1 MSALRR
7 LCRLGRDDRGAS
19 AAEFAIVLPL
29 VLLFLFGIIDAG
41 LYGWKINRD
50 EKATQMGARFAV
62 VTDPVSPGLASQDY
76 VGVTVGGNTLT
87 QGDIIPAAA
96 LGLITCN
103 STSCTCTTAPC
114 PSSLGYTAAA
124 FTNIVTR
131 MQRVDS
137 SIQASNVVVEYR
149 GSGVGF
155 AGDPAGM
162 DIAPLTTVRLR
173 NMSYA
178 PLTLFLFNASVP
190 LPSFSYAL
198 TMEDAAGTASN

>member
-1 MSALRR
+1 MNTLRNLSR
-7 LCRLGRDDRGAS
+7 LRRDDRGAS

-62 VTDPVSPGLASQDY
+62 VTTSVSTGLALQQY
-76 VGVTVGGNTLT
+76 VGVSVGGTTLT
-87 QGDIIPAAA
+87 QGDPIPAAA
-96 LGLITCN
+96 LGLITCT
-103 STSCTCTTAPC
+103 STTCTCTTAPC
-114 PSSLGYTAAA
+114 PASLTYNSQA

-131 MQRVDS
+131 MQRADS
-137 SIQASNVVVEYR
+137 SIQPSNVIVEYR
-149 GSGVGF
+149 GSGLGF

-162 DIAPLTTVRLR
+162 EIAPLTTVRLQ

-178 PLTLFLFNASVP
+178 PLTLFLFNVSVP

-198 TMEDAAGTASN
+198 TMEDGVGTASN